1 MDFTAEQIA
10 EFLNGKVEG
19 NSQEKVNSIAK
30 IEEAKKGSLS
40 FLSNLQYEK
49 FIYTTEASIV
59 LVNNDF
65 VASKK
70 INSTIIRVQDA
81 YQSLA
86 KLLELYES
94 SINAEK
100 TGIEPNTMIDN
111 SAQISENV
119 YVGGFSYI
127 SKNAKIGK
135 NVKIYPQ
142 VFIGD
147 NVSIDENSIIYSG
160 VKIYRDCKI
169 GKHCVIHSGVVVGAD
184 GFGFAPN
191 EKGELKKIPQIGNV
205 IIEDCVEI
213 GANCTVDRATMGST
227 VIKRGAKIDNLTMI
241 AHNVEIGENTVIVAQ
256 TGISGSTKVGK
267 NCMIGGQVGIIGH
280 ISIADEVKIAAQS
293 GIGASIETKG
303 EIVQGSPAYKVRD
316 YQRSY
321 VMFKKLPE
329 LKSEIETLKK
339 EIEELK
345 SKIIL

>member
-70 INSTIIRVQDA
+70 INSTLIRVQDA

-100 TGIEPNTMIDN
+100 TGIEPNTMIDS

-205 IIEDCVEI
+205 VIEDCVEI

-293 GIGASIETKG
+293 GIGASIENKG

-329 LKSEIETLKK
+329 LKSEIESLKK
-339 EIEELK
+339 EIAELK
-345 SKIIL
+345 SKK